1 MDNAENEYVDEQ
13 EEEGVNQEDDE
24 PMISKTFLQ
33 LTKTETT
40 KNPDYSA
47 TGNLKCMYRLWTHIL
62 NLSGSQNQTRK
73 TTTHHQ
79 HLPLQN
85 ESHFKA
91 PHKPLLVNE

>member
-1 MDNAENEYVDEQ
+1 VDNAENEYVDEQ

-47 TGNLKCMYRLWTHIL
+47 TGNLKCMYRL
-62 NLSGSQNQTRK
+62 
-73 TTTHHQ
+73 
-79 HLPLQN
+79 
-85 ESHFKA
+85 
-91 PHKPLLVNE
+91 